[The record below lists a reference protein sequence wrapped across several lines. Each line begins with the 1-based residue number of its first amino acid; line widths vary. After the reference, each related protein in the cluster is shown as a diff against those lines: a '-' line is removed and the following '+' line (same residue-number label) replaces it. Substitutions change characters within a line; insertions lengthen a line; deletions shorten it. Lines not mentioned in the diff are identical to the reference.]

1 MLNAEAS
8 LSAARRDR
16 PGRRCQCPGPDPKH
30 RHGLQLRGPRFD
42 LPLHIQLC
50 LYIQAKRSRFSVG
63 HALACCTTAFAD
75 LTRYTRY
82 ILSLFPRSPQ
92 ATTRRACA
100 SRATSR
106 THKFSVAAHRH
117 RMPAGFLHMIT
128 RGPSACLSLEPWC
141 LVHVFFQT
149 PCACGGATN
158 QSYKLG
164 LLNLVVSPS
173 IKHPRP
179 RHRYRYTIY
188 ACTVYII
195 LYIYVLKTFVPF
207 RIC

>member
-30 RHGLQLRGPRFD
+30 RHGLQLGVPRFD
-42 LPLHIQLC
+42 LPLHIQPR

-63 HALACCTTAFAD
+63 HALPFAD
-75 LTRYTRY
+75 LTRYARY

-106 THKFSVAAHRH
+106 IHKFSVATHRH
-117 RMPAGFLHMIT
+117 RMPAGFLHIIT

-141 LVHVFFQT
+141 LVHVFF
-149 PCACGGATN
+149 PSALCVRWY
-158 QSYKLG
+158 YKP
-164 LLNLVVSPS
+164 NLV
-173 IKHPRP
+173 
-179 RHRYRYTIY
+179 
-188 ACTVYII
+188 C
-195 LYIYVLKTFVPF
+195 
-207 RIC
+207 